1 MLKSNSSIEKIKS
14 IKTKLKE
21 KKAFK
26 ILKTIKNVVLVVFFA
41 SLLCVLALTLISR
54 VNGETP
60 SVFGYTIYRVSSA
73 SMTPFLQV
81 GDIILCREC
90 DPMTLQDG
98 DIITYNGTSGDLAG
112 KRVTHRV
119 VQEPYQNAADGQ
131 YYLVTK
137 GDDNPIEDT
146 PIRISQVTG
155 KMQRKLG
162 LLKHLYDFFIT
173 PWGLL
178 TILALIILAFFN
190 EIINFGKALLGHGAE
205 EEPEDIQDVIERIRR
220 EDAEKANKSAEQSD
234 DKNK

>member
-1 MLKSNSSIEKIKS
+1 MTNKNSSIEKF
-14 IKTKLKE
+14 KTKLKE
-21 KKAFK
+21 KKTFK
-26 ILKTIKNVVLVVFFA
+26 VLKAIKNVVLVAFFV

-54 VNGETP
+54 INGETP

-73 SMTPFLQV
+73 SMTPYLQV
-81 GDIILCREC
+81 
-90 DPMTLQDG
+90 G
-98 DIITYNGTSGDLAG
+98 DIITYNGTSGELAG

-119 VQEPYQNAADGQ
+119 VREPYQDASDGR

-146 PIRISQVTG
+146 PITVSQVTG
-155 KMQRKLG
+155 KMQCKLG

-190 EIINFGKALLGHGAE
+190 EIINFGKALFGHGAE
-205 EEPEDIQDVIERIRR
+205 EEPEDIQDVIVRIQR

>member
-14 IKTKLKE
+14 IKAKLKE

-26 ILKTIKNVVLVVFFA
+26 VLKTIKNVVLVVFFA

-98 DIITYNGTSGDLAG
+98 
-112 KRVTHRV
+112 
-119 VQEPYQNAADGQ
+119 ECC
-131 YYLVTK
+131 
-137 GDDNPIEDT
+137 
-146 PIRISQVTG
+146 
-155 KMQRKLG
+155 
-162 LLKHLYDFFIT
+162 FC
-173 PWGLL
+173 
-178 TILALIILAFFN
+178 
-190 EIINFGKALLGHGAE
+190 
-205 EEPEDIQDVIERIRR
+205 ERRS
-220 EDAEKANKSAEQSD
+220 E
-234 DKNK
+234 